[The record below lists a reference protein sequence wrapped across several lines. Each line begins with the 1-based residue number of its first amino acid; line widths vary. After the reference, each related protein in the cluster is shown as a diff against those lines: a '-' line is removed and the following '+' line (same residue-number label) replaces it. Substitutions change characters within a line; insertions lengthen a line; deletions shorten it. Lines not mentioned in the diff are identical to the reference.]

1 MAKKTTNRIPRNA
14 TKLDVEFLIDV
25 SSSKAGEH
33 MTAEKTLYDGWV
45 GKDKN
50 GKKWSLF
57 LGMLRNENVCKITVM
72 A

>member
-1 MAKKTTNRIPRNA
+1 MTKTNRIPRNA
-14 TKLDVEFLIDV
+14 TKLDVEFLIDT

-33 MTAEKTLYDGWV
+33 MTVEKNPYDGRWI

-50 GKKWSLF
+50 GKEWFFF
-57 LGMLRNENVCKITVM
+57 LDMLRNENVCKIAVM